1 MKERFKRLSLQFA
14 GWGFIFLGILG
25 IFLPILQGILFLL
38 VGLYL
43 LSNTSPWA
51 ARLLERLRERF
62 PKINRKFEEAK
73 TKAREVQINIF
84 KKKERQPEK

>member
-1 MKERFKRLSLQFA
+1 MKERFKRLSLQLA

-25 IFLPILQGILFLL
+25 LFLPILQGILFLL

-51 ARLLERLRERF
+51 ARMLERLRARF

-73 TKAREVQINIF
+73 RKAREVQINIF